1 MKKIVW
7 QDKKRPIFG
16 LPISFTTYT
25 LTEEKLIIDM
35 GFFNKREEEIR
46 IYRITDFSVRQNIFQ
61 RIFGVGNIVITSFD
75 DMQGEFTIYEI
86 KKPYEVKELISEMVE
101 KERQK
106 NGIISILQ

>member
-25 LTEEKLIIDM
+25 LTEEKLIIDIS
-35 GFFNKREEEIR
+35 FLNKREEEIR